1 MQVDEFLKSLTLK
14 VKMPSLDTIKV
25 RPVNLERDWDP
36 LFRTFW
42 KSWSIP
48 RQAAMVATFPH
59 IGDGGPEEAESF
71 EVKKA
76 QYLAAAKSSPG
87 QMWFKLVDEGQ
98 PLFPIV
104 GGVCVT
110 HWKDEQQPRHMPDEP
125 HEGFEPGS
133 QIQQMSEQFYGQL
146 HEWHSQIMRPREHI
160 CKSPSCLINEY
171 SLLGND

>member
-1 MQVDEFLKSLTLK
+1 
-14 VKMPSLDTIKV
+14 MPSLSTIKV

-36 LFRTFW
+36 LFRSLW

-59 IGDGGPEEAESF
+59 IGEGGPEEAESF

-76 QYLAAAKSSPG
+76 QYLAAAKTSPG
-87 QMWFKLVDEGQ
+87 QMWLKLVDESQ

-104 GGVCVT
+104 GGVCIT
-110 HWKDEQQPRHMPDEP
+110 HWKWEQQPRHMPDEP

-146 HEWHSQIMRPREHI
+146 HEWHTQVMRPREHM
-160 CKSPSCLINEY
+160 CKSPSRLINDY